1 MWPVEVLSS
10 APLSMVSVP
19 ASVTR
24 AGIGD
29 RAESPAR
36 LGDRRRGQRQLGGGG
51 AAIDGD
57 DAGIVDVIA
66 GELQLGA
73 GFDFEVAGIGE
84 DVDAC
89 VLVLDLVVRP
99 VT

>member
-19 ASVTR
+19 ASVTG

-29 RAESPAR
+29 RAEAGA

-57 DAGIVDVIA
+57 DAGIADGVA
-66 GELQLGA
+66 GKLQLGA

-89 VLVLDLVVRP
+89 VLVLDLVASRR
-99 VT
+99 